1 MKNNQILLVSTGA
14 PDSVEI
20 ARQEIESHII
30 RRTGSCI
37 TPGGESTGPD
47 DSADLL
53 LASLCNSGLGSL
65 GTILNYVNN
74 GVDGCGYSGPS
85 SADFGPFHSS
95 SLHSIGLS
103 SSQVRINE
111 ILGILWKFEKLSW
124 WNIRHLN
131 HVLLSNLYLKI
142 YLPEV
147 LYGHESK

>member
-1 MKNNQILLVSTGA
+1 MDIDMLVRGDPGQIQDCKHPDYWNINKVKWKIIKSCSFPTGA

-74 GVDGCGYSGPS
+74 GGDGCGYSGPT

-111 ILGILWKFEKLSW
+111 ILGIL
-124 WNIRHLN
+124 
-131 HVLLSNLYLKI
+131 
-142 YLPEV
+142 
-147 LYGHESK
+147 